1 MTGTDGQSVEMQG
14 ARSAIPS
21 CVPPTSSDRNGRRR
35 AACPSLAVPMVTGDG
50 LLARLRPTIPD
61 LSIAQCRMLAI
72 AAVTHGNGI
81 LEVTARGSLQIRGL
95 IPETVK
101 PLRSA
106 IDAAQIA
113 PQTGLT
119 IEIPPLAGLDASEI
133 ADARA
138 MVSALR
144 VAIGMMKPA
153 PVLAPKLSIIVDG
166 GGRFNLSALSA
177 DIRLKAV
184 ANGPTSLWAISIG
197 GDERAAHSLA
207 LLPSDSAC
215 SAVTDLLRVLSGLG
229 SAARGRDIE
238 ESRLRSLAWLKQG
251 VLLPISA
258 PAPSVAGVHE
268 IDGMGQILG
277 LRIAYGQMRSAE
289 LIRFLDIAEAHG
301 ADKIRLAP
309 EYGLFVLGLG
319 SDAIAPVREA
329 ARICGFR
336 TEGDDPANHIAT
348 CAGAGA
354 CASAFYATRDL
365 AGSVLELA
373 PELLDGSLTV
383 HLSGCPKGCAHPRSA
398 AVTLVGAPIGY
409 GLVVNGSASDGPLA
423 YIERDNI
430 RSVLRTLAGHVRD
443 NKDAGE
449 SARACLTRLGAEK
462 IAKAVRQG

>member
-1 MTGTDGQSVEMQG
+1 MTGTDGQSVEMRG
-14 ARSAIPS
+14 ARSAMPS
-21 CVPPTSSDRNGRRR
+21 CVPPTSPDRNGRRR
-35 AACPSLAVPMVTGDG
+35 AACPSLAVPMITGDG

-61 LSIAQCRMLAI
+61 LTIAQCRMLAA

-95 IPETVK
+95 RPETVE
-101 PLRSA
+101 PLRAA

-113 PQTGLT
+113 PQTGVA

-144 VAIGMMKPA
+144 VAIGTMKPA

-184 ANGPTSLWAISIG
+184 ANGSTSLWAISIG
-197 GDERAAHSLA
+197 GDERTAHALA
-207 LLPSDSAC
+207 ILPSDNVC
-215 SAVTDLLRVLSGLG
+215 GAVTDLLRVLSGLG
-229 SAARGRDIE
+229 PAARGRDIE
-238 ESRLRSLAWLKQG
+238 EIHLLSLAWLKRG

-258 PAPSVAGVHE
+258 PAPSVAGVHD

-277 LRIAYGQMRSAE
+277 LRVAYGQMRSAE
-289 LIRFLDIAEAHG
+289 LISFLDIAEAHG
-301 ADKIRLAP
+301 AGKIRLAP

-329 ARICGFR
+329 ARTCGLR
-336 TEGDDPANHIAT
+336 TEGNDPANYIAT

-354 CASAFYATRDL
+354 CASAFYSTRDM
-365 AGSVLELA
+365 AGAVLELA
-373 PELLDGSLTV
+373 PDLFDGSLTV
-383 HLSGCPKGCAHPRSA
+383 HLSGCPKGCAHPRSTA
-398 AVTLVGAPIGY
+398 ITLVGAPIGY
-409 GLVVNGSASDGPLA
+409 GLVVNGSASDEPQA

-430 RSVLRTLAGHVRD
+430 RTVLDTLARLVRD

-449 SARACLTRLGAEK
+449 SARACLTRLGAEE
-462 IAKAVRQG
+462 IARAVRQG